1 MEFKVKDG
9 QIIYYRDLGKGF
21 PIVFL
26 HGNNLSGNYFG
37 KQGSLYRDYRLIFI
51 DSRNHG
57 RSSRQSVKMTFEQM
71 AADLEEILQYLN
83 IKKALFVGHSDGA
96 NLAMVN
102 GLTRRSRF
110 AVYIQYLCLKALS
123 PFSSKMDIMAQVTG
137 LMLHDLPLDRE
148 RLHQAAYPVWVVM
161 GQRDVI
167 SIRHS
172 REISEL
178 FPIHKLYVQR
188 REGHRLAQRKYKIF
202 NQMIRE
208 LVRISRKEV
217 VA

>member
-37 KQGSLYRDYRLIFI
+37 KQGILYRDYRLIFI

-83 IKKALFVGHSDGA
+83 IK
-96 NLAMVN
+96 
-102 GLTRRSRF
+102 RP
-110 AVYIQYLCLKALS
+110 YLSVIVTVPIWLWFMLVV
-123 PFSSKMDIMAQVTG
+123 ILTG
-137 LMLHDLPLDRE
+137 LQGSCLM
-148 RLHQAAYPVWVVM
+148 
-161 GQRDVI
+161 
-167 SIRHS
+167 
-172 REISEL
+172 REI
-178 FPIHKLYVQR
+178 
-188 REGHRLAQRKYKIF
+188 
-202 NQMIRE
+202 
-208 LVRISRKEV
+208 
-217 VA
+217 